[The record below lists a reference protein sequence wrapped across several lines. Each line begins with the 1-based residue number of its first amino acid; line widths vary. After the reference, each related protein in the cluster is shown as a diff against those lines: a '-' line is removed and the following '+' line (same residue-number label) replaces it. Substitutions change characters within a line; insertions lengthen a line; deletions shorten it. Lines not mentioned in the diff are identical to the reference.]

1 MDELFQLKGE
11 PSPMRVKMWAL
22 AAVSALVLPLAG
34 CNTSSNSPASTT
46 EPPSSPLQTSTA
58 ADGSSPQPSPVPS
71 SAGAADGT
79 PITIDI
85 DGETVT
91 GTLSSNATA
100 RSLIGQLPLTLSFR
114 DYGGQEKITELPEAL
129 SLDGVP
135 AGDNAEPLT
144 IGYYAPDQVLV
155 LYYEH
160 VGYSR
165 GIVRIGSFDNLAAI
179 RDQTSGFTARLAPA
193 N

>member
-1 MDELFQLKGE
+1 MHLKTL
-11 PSPMRVKMWAL
+11 AL
-22 AAVSALVLPLAG
+22 ALICALALPLAG
-34 CNTSSNSPASTT
+34 CSTPSNGPASTT
-46 EPPSSPLQTSTA
+46 EPPSSPLETSTA
-58 ADGSSPQPSPVPS
+58 AGGASQPSPAPS
-71 SAGAADGT
+71 SAGAADNT

-85 DGETVT
+85 GGETVT
-91 GTLSSNATA
+91 GTLSGNATA

-114 DYGGQEKITELPEAL
+114 DYGGQEKIAELPEAL

-135 AGDNAEPLT
+135 AGDSAVPLT

-165 GIVRIGSFDNLAAI
+165 GIVRIGSFDDLEAI
-179 RDQTSGFTARLAPA
+179 RDRTSGFTARLAPA

>member
-1 MDELFQLKGE
+1 MRLKK
-11 PSPMRVKMWAL
+11 RAL
-22 AAVSALVLPLAG
+22 AAIIVLALPLAG
-34 CNTSSNSPASTT
+34 CSTSSNGPASTT
-46 EPPSSPLQTSTA
+46 EPTSSPTETSTA
-58 ADGSSPQPSPVPS
+58 ADGSTSQPAPVPS
-71 SAGAADGT
+71 SAGAADST

-85 DGETVT
+85 DGGTVT

-114 DYGGQEKITELPEAL
+114 DYGGQEKIAELPEPL

-135 AGDNAEPLT
+135 AGDSAEPLT
-144 IGYYAPDQVLV
+144 IGYYAPDQALV

-165 GIVRIGSFDNLAAI
+165 GIVRIGSFDNLDPI
-179 RDQTSGFTARLAPA
+179 RDQTSSFTARLAPA

>member
-1 MDELFQLKGE
+1 
-11 PSPMRVKMWAL
+11 MRLNMRAL
-22 AAVSALVLPLAG
+22 AATIMLALPLAG
-34 CNTSSNSPASTT
+34 CNTSSNGPASTT
-46 EPPSSPLQTSTA
+46 EPPSSP
-58 ADGSSPQPSPVPS
+58 ADS
-71 SAGAADGT
+71 T

-85 DGETVT
+85 DGETMT

-114 DYGGQEKITELPEAL
+114 DYGGQEKIAELPEAL

-135 AGDNAEPLT
+135 AGDSAEPLT
-144 IGYYAPDQVLV
+144 IGYYAPDQALV
-155 LYYEH
+155 LYYES

-165 GIVRIGSFDNLAAI
+165 GIVRIGLFDNLAAI
-179 RDQTSGFTARLAPA
+179 RDQTSGFSARLAPA

>member
-1 MDELFQLKGE
+1 MHLKTL
-11 PSPMRVKMWAL
+11 AL
-22 AAVSALVLPLAG
+22 AAIFVLALPLAG
-34 CNTSSNSPASTT
+34 CSTPSNGPASTT
-46 EPPSSPLQTSTA
+46 EPPSSPTETSTT
-58 ADGSSPQPSPVPS
+58 ADGSSSQPSPVPS
-71 SAGAADGT
+71 AATAADGT

-85 DGETVT
+85 DGGTVT

-100 RSLIGQLPLTLSFR
+100 RSLIQQLPLTLSFR
-114 DYGGQEKITELPEAL
+114 DYGGQEKIADLPEAL

-135 AGDNAEPLT
+135 AGDSAEPLT
-144 IGYYAPDQVLV
+144 IGYYAPDQALV
-155 LYYEH
+155 LYYEG

-165 GIVRIGSFDNLAAI
+165 GIVRIGSFDDLAAI